1 MITGVSPTGI
11 FTAKAKIMANNNN
24 NLDRMKMFNNRLRWL
39 KIIFTV
45 FAALLAIYLFGVQI
59 LDIKHYA
66 KKAKAQRIAKKF
78 IMRGSILDRNGIKL
92 ASDQLSY
99 NVYVH
104 RQYMDHTPEEIA
116 QKIAKY
122 LGMTE
127 SEVVSIIKNNPN
139 NIILLK
145 KDIDRPTVENMRK
158 LGLREISTDRKNCR
172 VYPQDTMAAHILG
185 YYNADA
191 DVAAGVEFTMKKE
204 LEKVDKDIV
213 IETTRGGDVIYDFK
227 TDPEKITSPTIGKTV
242 TLTIDS
248 AIQHVCEN
256 ELLKMIMEKQALR
269 GAVIVMNPNNGEI
282 LGYAVYPT
290 YNPNDFKAATYTQL
304 KNWTLSD
311 VFPPG
316 STFKVLTVAS
326 AVANGK
332 IHRDST
338 VCDSGRVEI
347 GGWTISNYDYHKF
360 PYPGDINME
369 YLFQHS
375 SNVGSLKVALLM
387 TPREFYNS
395 LYKFGIG
402 QKTGIDLPGES
413 TGLLPKPETW
423 DMSRHASMGYGYGAS
438 VTCIQMI
445 SAIAA
450 IANDGL
456 KVTPHV
462 VKYPEEELPKHVKKV
477 RVMQPEQARLV
488 TEFLTKSTSRTKLP
502 LNLSNYQV
510 ASKTGTSRKT
520 MEGAK
525 GYTDKLY
532 TSAIGY
538 MPASDPQVVIYVVV
552 DSAKGWEIWGSTV
565 AVPVFAEVAKQV
577 ARILNLKSD
586 KYPGSGFKACTRPL
600 PDLEAERL
608 EIEAEQKALHKFS
621 LFPQSDKKKN
631 TKNIKNQKKSFFGF
645 DKNIK
650 KTQKAQNAKKPAN
663 NGKINRKKKN

>member
-1 MITGVSPTGI
+1 
-11 FTAKAKIMANNNN
+11 MANRYKNDNS
-24 NLDRMKMFNNRLRWL
+24 DRIRLFNRRLRAL
-39 KIIFTV
+39 KIIFTC
-45 FAALLAIYLFGVQI
+45 FAVALAVYLFAVQI

-66 KKAKAQRIAKKF
+66 KKAKAQRVAKKF

-116 QKIAKY
+116 KRISKY

-127 SEVVSIIKNNPN
+127 AEVVNVIKNNPN

-185 YYNADA
+185 YYNSDA

-227 TDPEKITSPTIGKTV
+227 TDPQKITTPTTGKTV

-248 AIQHVCEN
+248 AIQHVCET
-256 ELLKMIMEKQALR
+256 ELLKMITEKQALR
-269 GAVIVMNPNNGEI
+269 GTVIVMNPNNGEI

-290 YNPNDFKAATYTQL
+290 YNPNKFKEASYLQL

-326 AVANGK
+326 AVANDK
-332 IHRDST
+332 IHRNST
-338 VCDSGRVEI
+338 VYDSGRVEI

-360 PYPGDINME
+360 PCPGDINME

-387 TPREFYNS
+387 TSKEFYNS

-423 DMSRHASMGYGYGAS
+423 DKSRHASMGYGYGAS

-445 SAIAA
+445 SAISA

-462 VKYPEEELPKHVKKV
+462 VKYPKEELPKHVKKV

-538 MPASDPQVVIYVVV
+538 LPASDPQVVIYVVV

-586 KYPGSGFKACTRPL
+586 KSPNSGYTACTRPL

-608 EIEAEQKALHKFS
+608 EIEAEQKSLHKFS
-621 LFPQSDKKKN
+621 IFPQNNKDKKQKVKN
-631 TKNIKNQKKSFFGF
+631 HKKQNFASKQKQPQTVKQTTK
-645 DKNIK
+645 
-650 KTQKAQNAKKPAN
+650 